1 MLDFLRK
8 FLYILGERKK
18 SLFILVSLF
27 LVSSLLESLGIGL
40 IGPFVAL
47 ATNVNLIDQN
57 YWLTWVYNRFDFQSK
72 VQFISLLGLI
82 ILVVLY
88 TKAAMTFS
96 IQRYIFKFGFSQQ
109 SVLRSK
115 LMNAY
120 LNAPY
125 TFHLSRNTATLIN
138 TIVAETFIFANHFL
152 LPVLF
157 TASNFV
163 IICALISLLFI
174 TDPIGT
180 LSISGILLLAF
191 FLLLPFKEKLA
202 RWGRKAS
209 ESNAEMIRIINHG
222 LGGLKETR
230 VIGCENY
237 FERQLTE
244 QAEIFNRTTT
254 NSNSFLVLPRHL
266 TEALLLTFVLGYV
279 VISLMFNRN
288 SYNLASTLGIFA
300 MASVRLLPASASFLN
315 SLGTLKQYSYVVD
328 KLYFDLKEVNSD
340 LKIDKATSSFQ
351 KDRIYPIQFINSSQQ
366 VLMFEN
372 QIDLVKLIYRY
383 PNTTELAIK
392 GISLTIKKGESIGL
406 IGKSGAGKTTLVDII
421 LGLLTPEDGQIKVDG
436 IDITEN
442 LRTWQNLIGYI
453 PQSIFLIDDT
463 IERNIAFGVPDE
475 QIDCERLM
483 SAIQAAQL
491 VDVIN
496 NLPNKIKTMVG
507 ERGVRLSGGQRQR
520 VGIARALYH
529 EREILVLDEA
539 TAALD
544 NETEN
549 LVTEAISSLG
559 GTKTL
564 IIIAHRL
571 STVERCDRIYMLED
585 GRIVKSGNYHE
596 VVLHRK

>member
-191 FLLLPFKEKLA
+191 F
-202 RWGRKAS
+202 
-209 ESNAEMIRIINHG
+209 
-222 LGGLKETR
+222 
-230 VIGCENY
+230 
-237 FERQLTE
+237 
-244 QAEIFNRTTT
+244 
-254 NSNSFLVLPRHL
+254 
-266 TEALLLTFVLGYV
+266 
-279 VISLMFNRN
+279 
-288 SYNLASTLGIFA
+288 FA
-300 MASVRLLPASASFLN
+300 PSIQR
-315 SLGTLKQYSYVVD
+315 
-328 KLYFDLKEVNSD
+328 EV
-340 LKIDKATSSFQ
+340 
-351 KDRIYPIQFINSSQQ
+351 
-366 VLMFEN
+366 
-372 QIDLVKLIYRY
+372 
-383 PNTTELAIK
+383 
-392 GISLTIKKGESIGL
+392 
-406 IGKSGAGKTTLVDII
+406 GK
-421 LGLLTPEDGQIKVDG
+421 
-436 IDITEN
+436 
-442 LRTWQNLIGYI
+442 
-453 PQSIFLIDDT
+453 
-463 IERNIAFGVPDE
+463 
-475 QIDCERLM
+475 M
-483 SAIQAAQL
+483 
-491 VDVIN
+491 
-496 NLPNKIKTMVG
+496 
-507 ERGVRLSGGQRQR
+507 
-520 VGIARALYH
+520 
-529 EREILVLDEA
+529 
-539 TAALD
+539 
-544 NETEN
+544 
-549 LVTEAISSLG
+549 
-559 GTKTL
+559 GTK
-564 IIIAHRL
+564 
-571 STVERCDRIYMLED
+571 SF
-585 GRIVKSGNYHE
+585 
-596 VVLHRK
+596 